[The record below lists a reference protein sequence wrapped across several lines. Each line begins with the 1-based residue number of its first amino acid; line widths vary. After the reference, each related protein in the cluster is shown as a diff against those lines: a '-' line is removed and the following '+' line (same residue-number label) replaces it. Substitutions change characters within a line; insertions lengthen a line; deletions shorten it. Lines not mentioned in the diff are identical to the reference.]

1 MRRVAVMAV
10 VAVVVGLSTLA
21 GSASAA
27 NESASCKGILL
38 SSLAGQP
45 GEVAVAVHFVNDL
58 AKTLGVPPGLFAHSA
73 AAQLHEGDVAA
84 CLAVLFP

>member
-1 MRRVAVMAV
+1 MRRVTVMAV
-10 VAVVVGLSTLA
+10 VAVVVGLSTFA

-58 AKTLGVPPGLFAHSA
+58 AKTFGVPPGLFAHSVA
-73 AAQLHEGDVAA
+73 AHLHEGDVPA
-84 CLAVLFP
+84 CVAVLFP